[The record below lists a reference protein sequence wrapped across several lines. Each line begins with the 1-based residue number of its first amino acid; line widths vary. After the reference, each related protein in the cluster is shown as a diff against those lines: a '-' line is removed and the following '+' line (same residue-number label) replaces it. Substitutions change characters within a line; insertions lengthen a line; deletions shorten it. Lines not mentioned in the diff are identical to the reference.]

1 MQTVT
6 NYEWNVIFH
15 VCNFVTEKFIRV
27 DGDQINVYPTQVKLL
42 VSGVYL
48 GVNPFPTLSYCS
60 MIGYGVP
67 LDLVPKGRTH
77 QG

>member
-48 GVNPFPTLSYCS
+48 GVN
-60 MIGYGVP
+60 
-67 LDLVPKGRTH
+67 
-77 QG
+77 

>member
-27 DGDQINVYPTQVKLL
+27 DGDQINVYPTQGKLL
-42 VSGVYL
+42 VSGVYSTYWVL
-48 GVNPFPTLSYCS
+48 ISSSESVAGLRRKRWICIS
-60 MIGYGVP
+60 
-67 LDLVPKGRTH
+67 
-77 QG
+77 